1 MLYVFQFTF
10 CTDLIINRHHMQ
22 TTACLTEEARVGV
35 MVINLS
41 FWCLNLSVN

>member
-22 TTACLTEEARVGV
+22 TTSCLTEEPRVG
-35 MVINLS
+35 LS
-41 FWCLNLSVN
+41 IWLLIYHFGALT